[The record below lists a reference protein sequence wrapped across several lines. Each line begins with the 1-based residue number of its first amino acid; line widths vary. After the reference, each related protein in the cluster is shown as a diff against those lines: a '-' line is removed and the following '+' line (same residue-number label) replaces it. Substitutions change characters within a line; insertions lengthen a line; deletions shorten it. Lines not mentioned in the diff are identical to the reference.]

1 MKPTPQKRKAVD
13 DRINDARRRL
23 NSVHADSWDIA
34 IAMVDDLAT
43 REDARR
49 RSADDGHSAGTLAK
63 IAVLRAWA
71 RTRAERLR
79 EFAEFDDLPKG
90 RK

>member
-1 MKPTPQKRKAVD
+1 M
-13 DRINDARRRL
+13 NDSSETQQYAERQRL
-23 NSVHADSWDIA
+23 NSLHADSWDIA

-49 RSADDGHSAGTLAK
+49 RSSDDGHSAGTLAK

-71 RTRAERLR
+71 RTRAQRLR
-79 EFAEFDDLPKG
+79 EFAEIDGLLGGCK
-90 RK
+90 